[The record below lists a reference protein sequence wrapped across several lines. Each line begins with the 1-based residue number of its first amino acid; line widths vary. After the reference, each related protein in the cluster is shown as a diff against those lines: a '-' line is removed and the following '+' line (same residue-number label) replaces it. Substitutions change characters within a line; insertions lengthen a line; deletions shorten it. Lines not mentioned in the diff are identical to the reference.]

1 MKKNGLADDL
11 NYILNETLPL
21 WEELRKQHIFITGGT
36 GFFGRWLLESFVWIN
51 KLLKLNAKLTILTR
65 DIAFFAKKCPDLFK
79 EESLQ
84 FYEGDIMDCKF
95 PEGHFNH
102 MIHAAMDGNHLPTSL
117 EMLNTIV
124 QGTKNCLEF
133 AKYCGITNFLF
144 ISSGA
149 MYGKQTGVSF
159 IKEKNV
165 SQLDISEG
173 ASSYAAGKFIAELMC
188 KLYAK
193 KYRFSIKIARC
204 FAFVGPFLPLNY
216 FAVGNFIHNRLNNES
231 IQIKGDGYARR
242 SYLYTADLCI
252 WLWTI
257 LFRGR
262 NLVAYNV
269 GSNEVYSLREI
280 ANLIATMMDPKLDVC
295 VENKSFTYTTP
306 KNYMP
311 DITLAKEELNLTPK
325 INLSSALNSTV
336 TWFLSQ
342 RKAINS

>member
-1 MKKNGLADDL
+1 MKKNDLANDL
-11 NYILNETLPL
+11 DYILNETLLL
-21 WEELRKQHIFITGGT
+21 WEELRNQQIFITGGT

-51 KLLKLNAKLTILTR
+51 KILKLNAKITILTR
-65 DIAFFAKKCPDLFK
+65 DITFFAKKCPSLFK
-79 EESLQ
+79 EKSLQ
-84 FYEGDIMDCKF
+84 FHQGNIMECKF
-95 PEGHFNH
+95 PKGHFSY
-102 MIHAAMDGNHLPTSL
+102 MIHAAMDGNHSPTSL

-133 AKYCGITNFLF
+133 AKCCGVTKFLF

-149 MYGKQTGVSF
+149 MYGKQSGISF

-173 ASSYAAGKFIAELMC
+173 TSSYAAGKFIAELMC
-188 KLYAK
+188 KLYASQ
-193 KYRFSIKIARC
+193 YGFSVKIARC
-204 FAFVGPFLPLNY
+204 FAFLGPFLPLNY

-231 IQIKGDGYARR
+231 IKIKGDGYVRR

-257 LFRGR
+257 LFRGG

-269 GSNEVYSLREI
+269 GSNESYSLREI
-280 ANLIATMMDPKLDVC
+280 ANLIANMMEPKVDVC
-295 VENKSFTYTTP
+295 VENIAFAHTTP
-306 KNYMP
+306 KNYIP
-311 DITLAKEELNLTPK
+311 DITLAKEELNLTPR
-325 INLSSALNSTV
+325 INLLSALNSTV

-342 RKAINS
+342 GKAINN